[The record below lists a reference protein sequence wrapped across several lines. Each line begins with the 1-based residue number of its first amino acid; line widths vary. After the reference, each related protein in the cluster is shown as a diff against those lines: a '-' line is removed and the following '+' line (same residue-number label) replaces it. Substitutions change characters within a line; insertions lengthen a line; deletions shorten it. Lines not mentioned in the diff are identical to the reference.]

1 MAKED
6 IRRAIVNSAVRA
18 IFELENSRVD
28 LTLRDLAAQEAY
40 AKALKKISPV
50 IAWSVS
56 SNLLMGAR

>member
-28 LTLRDLAAQEAY
+28 LTLRDLAAQARRDRRTVGAEN
-40 AKALKKISPV
+40 LIPV
-50 IAWSVS
+50 
-56 SNLLMGAR
+56 M